1 MIPLF
6 AKYPE
11 LSQRL
16 PYRSFADL
24 PTPLTRMERLGV
36 ELGLDGLYLKH
47 DDVTGKDYGGNK
59 VRKLEFLLAD
69 ALARGAGEV
78 MTFGYAGSNHALATT
93 INAHKLGLGCISM
106 LLQQVKAPYIC
117 DNLLFSYM
125 NGAELHHYDG
135 PFMRS
140 LGTLWERARHQL
152 FAGKYPYMIPGGGST
167 PVGIAGFVNAG
178 MELAA
183 QVEQGLMPRPDYIYA
198 GMGTMGTAAGLALG
212 CKAAGLDCTIV
223 AACATSAGEAN
234 AVLCADLYARS
245 NLFLQG
251 LDPAFPLF
259 PLDANDI
266 VIRSELYAHD
276 YGVKTPPVDE
286 AMALAC
292 DLEGLAL
299 DQTYTAKALAMLIA
313 DARKG
318 LLAGKTV
325 VFWNTYNSH
334 DYRDRIKNIDYHLLP
349 PAFHHYFIQN

>member
-6 AKYPE
+6 DRFPE
-11 LSQRL
+11 LSRRL
-16 PYRSFADL
+16 PYQSFADL
-24 PTPLTRMERLGV
+24 PTPLTKMEGLV
-36 ELGLDGLYLKH
+36 TQLGLDSLYLKH
-47 DDVTGKDYGGNK
+47 DDVTGLEYGGNK

-69 ALARGAGEV
+69 ALAQGASKV
-78 MTFGYAGSNHALATT
+78 MTFGYAGSNHALATA

-117 DNLLFSYM
+117 NNLLFSYL
-125 NGAELHHYDG
+125 NGAELHH
-135 PFMRS
+135 FASHFTRRM
-140 LGTLWERARHQL
+140 GTVWQRRRHKART
-152 FAGKYPYMIPGGGST
+152 GKYTYMIPGGGST
-167 PVGIAGFVNAG
+167 PVGIAAFVNAG

-183 QVEQGLMPRPDYIYA
+183 QVEQGLMPRPDFIYA

-223 AACATSAGEAN
+223 AACATSAREAN
-234 AVLCADLYARS
+234 ARLCADLYARS
-245 NLFLQG
+245 NLFLHG
-251 LDPAFPLF
+251 LDPAFPLI
-259 PLDANDI
+259 PLDADDI
-266 VIRSELYAHD
+266 VISSELYAHD

-286 AMALAC
+286 AMVLAR

-325 VFWNTYNSH
+325 VFWNTYNSR
-334 DYRDRIKNIDYHLLP
+334 DYRDRIKDLDFHLLP
-349 PAFHHYFIQN
+349 PAFHRYFIQH